1 MCQFYKRQ
9 SLTLWEPFTKIAP
22 DNMAIEREKR
32 QQISFKFTSV
42 NHVKSVNSWTM
53 LSSLTNLYFFH
64 WSSTWTTQACTG
76 FKPLTSAIP
85 VQCSTK
91 STVFIT
97 NQLSDL
103 LPVYLSA
110 QLVEWCTGIAEIKGS
125 NPLEHFRLFLATA
138 KIASITA
145 MIFFHFIL
153 HPALTIK
160 IIWLSF

>member
-1 MCQFYKRQ
+1 
-9 SLTLWEPFTKIAP
+9 
-22 DNMAIEREKR
+22 MAIEREKR

-64 WSSTWTTQACTG
+64 QSSTWTTQACTG
-76 FKPLTSAIP
+76 FKPLTSVIP

-97 NQLSDL
+97 NQLNDL
-103 LPVYLSA
+103 LSVYLSA
-110 QLVEWCTGIAEIKGS
+110 QLVESCTGIAEIKGS
-125 NPLEHFRLFLATA
+125 NPLQHCIFSGFFLATA

-145 MIFFHFIL
+145 MIFFHFIF

-160 IIWLSF
+160 VIWLSF